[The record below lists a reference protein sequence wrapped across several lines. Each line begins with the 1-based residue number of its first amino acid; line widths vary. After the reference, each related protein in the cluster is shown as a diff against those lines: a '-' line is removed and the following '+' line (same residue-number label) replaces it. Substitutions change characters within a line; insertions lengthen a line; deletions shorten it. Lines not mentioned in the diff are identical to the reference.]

1 MGNGMLVGGGI
12 IGNKPPM
19 TTKIRLTNQP
29 QQIVDS
35 ENWALISS
43 SSGEDFKIHVGA
55 SVSSVDAFH
64 LIRDISFGVGVQVWA
79 WTDST
84 SPLYVSV
91 SQG

>member
-1 MGNGMLVGGGI
+1 
-12 IGNKPPM
+12 M

-29 QQIVDS
+29 QQIVNS

-55 SVSSVDAFH
+55 SVSNADAFH
-64 LIRDISFGVGVQVWA
+64 LIQEIGFGVGVVVWA
-79 WTDST
+79 WTDSS
-84 SPLYVSV
+84 SPIYVSV

>member
-1 MGNGMLVGGGI
+1 
-12 IGNKPPM
+12 M

-29 QQIVDS
+29 QQIVNS

-43 SSGEDFKIHVGA
+43 SSGEDFKIHIGA

-64 LIRDISFGVGVQVWA
+64 LVRDIGFGVGVSVWA
-79 WTDST
+79 WTDSS
-84 SPLYVSV
+84 SPIYVSV